1 MLFVDPD
8 PEADLQTLDFDTEN
22 IHKDGKRF
30 FFFNKC
36 TVLLLRLMKDSQ
48 DPNSAERSCNS

>member
-30 FFFNKC
+30 FSSSINALCVF
-36 TVLLLRLMKDSQ
+36 LDS
-48 DPNSAERSCNS
+48 